1 MWELSAAW
9 ATAGTE
15 ICKKLQTGRKVM
27 KPRAVGAMCEKLGWL
42 GEQTPS
48 NEDLALAEFS
58 CDLLAELSAASALGG
73 LGSWFL
79 LSVQHGIVG
88 RE

>member
-1 MWELSAAW
+1 MGAIGCVG

-48 NEDLALAEFS
+48 NEDLALAEF
-58 CDLLAELSAASALGG
+58 
-73 LGSWFL
+73 
-79 LSVQHGIVG
+79 
-88 RE
+88 